1 MLDGG
6 GPVINGEQLPN
17 GLATCDLPH
26 WGAVPSLVPM
36 QRAFAFLAL
45 FGLCTAGVQAQAV
58 TAADLAAVKSELAED
73 NKLLRTDFGSLEQRV
88 EVLSRNVQQLAEQ
101 LRRAEAENRS
111 LREAISKSTVGLV
124 TRRELEQVVEQL
136 KEVDKKRLDDGRNI
150 RDTLDRLGE
159 QLERLGKIAATPPPA
174 SSPSNADTRRPNRH
188 VEKPTPK
195 TEEPAA
201 EGPTEFY
208 EHEVQE
214 RETLAIIVAAY
225 NKEHGLKVKTSDVLK
240 ANPSLKDPKK
250 LYVGKKIRIPV
261 IK

>member
-1 MLDGG
+1 
-6 GPVINGEQLPN
+6 
-17 GLATCDLPH
+17 
-26 WGAVPSLVPM
+26 M
-36 QRAFAFLAL
+36 QRAFAFLAV
-45 FGLCTAGVQAQAV
+45 FGLCTAGVHAQAV

-88 EVLSRNVQQLAEQ
+88 EVLGRSVQQLTEQ
-101 LRRAEAENRS
+101 LRRAEAENRT

-150 RDTLDRLGE
+150 RDTLDRLAE
-159 QLERLGKIAATPPPA
+159 QLERLGKIAATPPTA
-174 SSPSNADTRRPNRH
+174 SSPSATESRRPANRH
-188 VEKPTPK
+188 VEKPAVK

-201 EGPTEFY
+201 DGPTEFY

-225 NKEHGLKVKTSDVLK
+225 NKEHGLKVKTGDVLK